1 MLLLGTILSNFQ
13 DSALLLPKLR
23 DVKIDGNL
31 EEVWDSALTF
41 TDFKQQYPEF
51 NGEVPYSTTA
61 RVFYTDRALYVA
73 FICKGRKPVLQRG
86 KRGSLSPDNVQI
98 ELDPYDG
105 SGRRYYR
112 FLADPF
118 GNRADVEIN
127 SGIFNS
133 QWDTEWEAA
142 GKVMED
148 GYVVEM
154 RIPFKAFRYRRGTVW
169 GMAFD
174 RGTGDGYSLRTPLN
188 RRGIFPDMHR
198 VRISPPLSWAMTL
211 MPYATY
217 RKDSLYDLW
226 TDRYDRLERFYVGG
240 DVRLTVEDNFAH
252 LTVKPDFSNVESDP
266 YYINVGRYRYYLQE
280 RRPFFTHDKDLF
292 TPNFNDFLPYTMLV
306 YTRNIGMDDY
316 GNEIPITYGLK
327 GGISLWGANLAI
339 LTVRTDSNQIWNLL
353 RASYKSENLAVGSF
367 FGRYTGRYSYPDF
380 LNPGNFISV
389 KDTNT
394 LADVDFTF
402 NYGYL
407 QGGAVLMHADYYDEI
422 SGWRS
427 GWRRAA
433 GFGYSSQ
440 EWKVGVSYSQID
452 SLFYAERITYMPAA
466 GSRDISF
473 TLHRTIY
480 NVWRFNYVGLGT
492 DFGIAREQGE
502 PYSKYVSPSLGV
514 AFGQG
519 HSLYINGS
527 LGDAYSYDPY
537 RDTLVHYLSKDL
549 NLYSYINLNANYW
562 SVWFSAG
569 NLYNYATG
577 DLGDYTTLSINTPWR
592 FSEFIRVSNSVRVW
606 KYPGLDPTYSNIM
619 RLTFSLGNVA
629 TARMGWEK
637 VVKHPNTMV
646 GIYDRAWVFL
656 SFERGLTGLYI
667 SLNTKLYPTDTLNL
681 NPLTYRRADY
691 ILGIKLKGYLR
702 L

>member
-1 MLLLGTILSNFQ
+1 MVLLWTILSVER
-13 DSALLLPKLR
+13 DSALLLPKLK
-23 DVKIDGNL
+23 DVKTDGHL

-51 NGEVPYSTTA
+51 NGEVPYRTTVK
-61 RVFYTDRALYVA
+61 VFYTDRALYVA
-73 FICKGRKPVLQRG
+73 FICEGKRPVLQRG
-86 KRGSLSPDNVQI
+86 KRGSLSPDNVQV

-118 GNRADVEIN
+118 GNRADVEVN
-127 SGIFNS
+127 SGLFNP
-133 QWDTEWEAA
+133 QWDTEWDAA
-142 GKVMED
+142 GTLTED
-148 GYVVEM
+148 GYIVEM

-169 GMAFD
+169 GIAFG
-174 RGTGDGYSLRTPLN
+174 RSTGDGYSLRTPLN

-198 VRISPPLSWAMTL
+198 LRLSPPLSWAMTL

-217 RKDSLYDLW
+217 RKDSLYDFW
-226 TDRYDRLERFYVGG
+226 AGEYGRTERFYVGG
-240 DVRLTVEDNFAH
+240 DIRLTVEDNFAH

-292 TPNFNDFLPYTMLV
+292 TPNFNEFLPYVPLL
-306 YTRNIGMDDY
+306 YTRNIGMDEY
-316 GNEIPITYGLK
+316 GNEIPITFGLK
-327 GGISLWGANLAI
+327 GGISLFGTNLAV
-339 LTVRTDSNQIWNLL
+339 LTVRTDSNQMWNLL
-353 RASYKSENLAVGSF
+353 RATYKSENLALGSF
-367 FGRYTGRYSYPDF
+367 FGRYTGQYPYPDL
-380 LNPGNFISV
+380 LNPGSFLSIR
-389 KDTNT
+389 DTNV

-407 QGGAVLMHADYYDEI
+407 QGGMVLMHADYYDEI

-427 GWRRAA
+427 GWSRAF

-440 EWKVGVSYSQID
+440 EWEVGVSYNQID
-452 SLFYAERITYMPAA
+452 SLFYAERITFMPAA

-473 TLHRTIY
+473 TLHRTLY
-480 NVWRFNYVGLGT
+480 NVWKFNYVGLGM
-492 DFGIAREQGE
+492 DLEIGREQGE

-519 HSLYINGS
+519 HSIHVETS
-527 LGDAYSYDPY
+527 LGDAYSYDPF
-537 RDTLVHYLSKDL
+537 RDTLVHYLSRDVS
-549 NLYSYINLNANYW
+549 LYSFFNVNANYW
-562 SVWFSAG
+562 SVWLSSG

-577 DLGDYTTLSINTPWR
+577 ELGDYTTMSMSVPWR
-592 FSEFIRVSNSVRVW
+592 FSEFLRVSNSLRVW
-606 KYPGLDPTYSNIM
+606 RYPGLAPTYSNIV
-619 RLTFSLGNVA
+619 RLTLSLGNIA

-637 VVKHPNTMV
+637 VLKRESALA
-646 GIYDRAWVFL
+646 GIYDRVWIFL
-656 SFERGLTGLYI
+656 SFERGLTGLYV
-667 SLNTKLYPTDTLNL
+667 SLNTKLYPTDTLNI
-681 NPLTYRRADY
+681 NPFTYRKADY
-691 ILGIKLKGYLR
+691 ILGVKLKGYLR